1 MTFAIIAGVV
11 VLIALYVLSFYNG
24 TITMR
29 NQVEEAFSTMDV
41 YLKQRYDLI
50 PNFVNTVK
58 GYAAHEQQTLVQL
71 TEART
76 RAMGATTTEEKIEGE
91 KVFQSALSR
100 LMAVVENYPELKA
113 NQNFLQLQEE
123 LAAQEGHIANS
134 RKYYNAN
141 VREFNIRIEK
151 FPGSLLA
158 GLFGFTRQPLY
169 EIPDVAQRENVTVQ
183 F

>member
-24 TITMR
+24 TIKMR

-76 RAMGATTTEEKIEGE
+76 RAMGATTAEEKIEGE

-100 LMAVVENYPELKA
+100 LMAVVENYPDLKA

-123 LAAQEGHIANS
+123 LVAQESNIANS
-134 RKYYNAN
+134 RKYYNAV
-141 VREFNIRIEK
+141 VREFNIKIEQ

-158 GLFGFTRQPLY
+158 GIFGFTRQPLY